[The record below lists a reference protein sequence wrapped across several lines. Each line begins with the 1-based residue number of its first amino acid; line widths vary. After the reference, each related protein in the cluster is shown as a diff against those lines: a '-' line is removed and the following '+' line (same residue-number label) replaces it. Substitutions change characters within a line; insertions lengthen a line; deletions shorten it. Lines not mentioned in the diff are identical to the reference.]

1 MPNIVYALT
10 NQAMPGLVKIGMT
23 DRDDV
28 RRRMSDLYTTG
39 VPLPFECVAA
49 RQIEDQEAQ
58 RVESALHTVFGPHRV
73 NASREFF
80 QIDPEQVLAILAVL
94 PGRDVTP
101 RGPGQDTDAKD
112 EDQAVVNE
120 YRKRQARTNEQEFTD
135 SLNENGAVVYR
146 RILDLGNHGGMR
158 VNWTRTGFSL
168 NVLTAGTQVPICYCY
183 PPSSF
188 NQQMYTAFVPIAS
201 KSNVPQEV
209 VEALRGKP
217 WKPDCSDPPGRALS
231 FHAERTCPWTNPNW
245 TP

>member
-58 RVESALHTVFGPHRV
+58 RVESALHTVFGPHSV

-80 QIDPEQVLAILAVL
+80 QIDPEQVLRHPCRAARQ
-94 PGRDVTP
+94 GRDPQGSPVRMRTP
-101 RGPGQDTDAKD
+101 RTRTRPSSTTTG
-112 EDQAVVNE
+112 
-120 YRKRQARTNEQEFTD
+120 KRQARTNEQEFTD

-168 NVLTAGTQVPICYCY
+168 NVLTGGTPVPVCYCY

-209 VEALRGKP
+209 VGSTARG
-217 WKPDCSDPPGRALS
+217 SPGN
-231 FHAERTCPWTNPNW
+231 RTVPTRREGH
-245 TP
+245 